1 MVDFTSE
8 QQSRAGICDVQGVP
22 NYSKMKRNPSNP
34 DRAVLSQGAIFPF
47 LVVGTLWLVLGL
59 GLSIGFSDFER
70 FGSESLNSMKW
81 MVGLWLLC
89 LVDLFTA
96 GVALQAA
103 IQVLTGENLSAT
115 ERAAWIFR
123 ATIWGTLKLV
133 CLAVL
138 VVVLIRGQTAPKL
151 ALVLGLSTLVVVPLV
166 AGIWW
171 SRKEAKTE
179 PEHELITDETFVY
192 PPEGLPYEAE
202 GEIDQKQKTEDR
214 RS

>member
-1 MVDFTSE
+1 MGEAGLAMVDFTSE

-59 GLSIGFSDFER
+59 GLSI
-70 FGSESLNSMKW
+70 FGDPALESLKPNLKW
-81 MVGLWLLC
+81 MIGLWLLC

-96 GVALQAA
+96 GMSLQAA
-103 IQVLTGENLSAT
+103 IQVLNGENLSAT
-115 ERAAWIFR
+115 EKATWIFR
-123 ATIWGTLKLV
+123 AAFWGTLKLV
-133 CLAVL
+133 CLAAL
-138 VVVLIRGQTAPKL
+138 VVVLIRGQSAPKV
-151 ALVLGLSTLVVVPLV
+151 ALVLGLSTLVVVPLI

-179 PEHELITDETFVY
+179 PEHDLITDETFVY
-192 PPEGLPYEAE
+192 PPEGLPYEDVAE
-202 GEIDQKQKTEDR
+202 QKKPEKT
-214 RS
+214 